1 MSKLQSHPS
10 PSETPL
16 GSAQVTSGLDHY
28 GEVMAS
34 GLWVGDSLGSE
45 DMQILTQINLGLHRS
60 VYKREVNFP
69 CGSQKRYRCEGP

>member
-69 CGSQKRYRCEGP
+69 CGSRKRYRCEGP